1 MNPSK
6 NGADANSPKSL
17 LDDLEF
23 RHNDVLQQL
32 DDLNRR
38 VEQALADARRQFQG
52 EGIADLAAARV
63 E

>member
-6 NGADANSPKSL
+6 SSSCPKPAASL
-17 LDDLEF
+17 LEDLEF

-38 VEQALADARRQFQG
+38 VEQALSAAGRQFQND
-52 EGIADLAAARV
+52 GIAGLPASRAG
-63 E
+63 